1 MPRTWWSFMLPHFII
16 TGTWGKVQPS
26 QFGEERVL
34 GAGPAKTPCPL
45 GDSLRKPRGDL
56 ENGQVCSSLPPGGAT
71 CQHTQPSSLP
81 LWIPEFG
88 PVVCQSQSS
97 DYWAFGETSSLGPD
111 FPGVSAV
118 KNLPAGDTGLIP
130 GPEISPGTW
139 NDNLLQHSCLEN
151 PMERGTWWAVVHGAQ
166 NWTQVSDQT
175 TTSLG
180 HSKTKQTGTVQSAF
194 HRATNTNSC
203 VHGNGFIL

>member
-1 MPRTWWSFMLPHFII
+1 M
-16 TGTWGKVQPS
+16 
-26 QFGEERVL
+26 
-34 GAGPAKTPCPL
+34 
-45 GDSLRKPRGDL
+45 
-56 ENGQVCSSLPPGGAT
+56 
-71 CQHTQPSSLP
+71 
-81 LWIPEFG
+81 
-88 PVVCQSQSS
+88 
-97 DYWAFGETSSLGPD
+97 
-111 FPGVSAV
+111 
-118 KNLPAGDTGLIP
+118 IP
-130 GPEISPGTW
+130 GPEISPGTG